1 MRGRERVGL
10 FGAFFRPV
18 INNPSKS
25 LCSYRYAERERERGT
40 QRERCTERCG
50 SPKILCSSSPA
61 EVECVLRGV
70 QLFVDVVLDSRNV
83 ESQCIKEGSNEKRET
98 NVPILSF
105 VLCTL
110 FFRTLCC
117 FVLFLVLHQSG
128 DLISDLRSMHKPM
141 KDWFLK

>member
-1 MRGRERVGL
+1 M
-10 FGAFFRPV
+10 
-18 INNPSKS
+18 
-25 LCSYRYAERERERGT
+25 
-40 QRERCTERCG
+40 
-50 SPKILCSSSPA
+50 
-61 EVECVLRGV
+61 LRGV

-128 DLISDLRSMHKPM
+128 DLISDLRSMHKPI